1 MLLDV
6 GGGVV
11 LLSFVVVSSVLATAH
26 VLILPFVSAFQV
38 SVDVVVVVLE
48 CIVFML
54 LTLLTYFALLLVVFV
69 VVVVGSGID
78 GIYSGCDV
86 VGCVC
91 VVRVFFVC
99 LLCSLQ

>member
-1 MLLDV
+1 MMSLLLFMTLIA
-6 GGGVV
+6 
-11 LLSFVVVSSVLATAH
+11 LLLLLRLWLSLV
-26 VLILPFVSAFQV
+26 
-38 SVDVVVVVLE
+38 
-48 CIVFML
+48 